1 MKKILLKSLGYGFL
15 YLVVLL
21 LLLQIQ
27 GNFVILT
34 PFTSVIFS
42 AIIVINIYAFIN
54 YSISKST
61 DNLILLLF
69 AYLSLVLGVLFL
81 RNPALEF
88 QYTLK
93 WYLPKWFKYLF
104 TNRIVF
110 LNVIGNILLF
120 VPLGLIVRLLYKTL
134 WRYLLC
140 LIAIFLFEGI
150 QFITKLGVFDF
161 TDVILNYLGILI
173 GFALYHIRKGVSYEK
188 V

>member
-69 AYLSLVLGVLFL
+69 AYLSLVLRCCF
-81 RNPALEF
+81 
-88 QYTLK
+88 
-93 WYLPKWFKYLF
+93 
-104 TNRIVF
+104 
-110 LNVIGNILLF
+110 
-120 VPLGLIVRLLYKTL
+120 
-134 WRYLLC
+134 
-140 LIAIFLFEGI
+140 
-150 QFITKLGVFDF
+150 
-161 TDVILNYLGILI
+161 
-173 GFALYHIRKGVSYEK
+173 
-188 V
+188 